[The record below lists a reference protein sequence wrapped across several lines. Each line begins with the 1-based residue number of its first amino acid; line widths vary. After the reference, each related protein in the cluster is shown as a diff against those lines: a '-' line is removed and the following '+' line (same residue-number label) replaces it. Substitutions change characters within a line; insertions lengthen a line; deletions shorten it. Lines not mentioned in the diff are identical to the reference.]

1 MYVLYV
7 CRAKLRREAEQPSG
21 SCQNKST
28 SHQMH
33 KATLNRAVKRAQ
45 TTLPT
50 SPRKC
55 QKVIQKLA
63 VKFSPESF
71 LPPFKRKE
79 RAHVNVD
86 VLTDVLNFY
95 ERDDISTQAA
105 GKKEFVIRENG
116 EKTRVQK

>member
-1 MYVLYV
+1 
-7 CRAKLRREAEQPSG
+7 
-21 SCQNKST
+21 
-28 SHQMH
+28 MH

-55 QKVIQKLA
+55 QKVVQKLA

-116 EKTRVQK
+116 EKTKVQKRYLNMTISEAYSQFKQDFPDGKIGKSSLLI